1 MRREAHTTGA
11 GASRAEQARAKDRA
25 SNERREQIAGRLAQL
40 RTSRRR
46 SFLGVPEIVAL
57 ACALALLALAFAAY
71 FLLLVPER
79 LNLASLERERQ
90 QLQTQIRSAGENRD
104 ERRGVGETVDKIR
117 QSLAHFETDSLV
129 PRDAS
134 ERALIEELNEKI
146 KRSGLSRAQFSFI
159 YQDDT
164 QTGATQQSQQRVAS
178 NLAGSA
184 RRRQTV
190 FPATDISLTIEGT
203 YANLRRFIRDVE
215 SSPRFVV
222 INGVQLE
229 GLNETGG
236 NNAAAAHG
244 ASVSLRLD
252 MSAYFRRSANP
263 SASSTDQN
271 GATAARQGSS
281 Q

>member
-1 MRREAHTTGA
+1 MRREVHTTDA
-11 GASRAEQARAKDRA
+11 GASRAEQVRAKDRA
-25 SNERREQIAGRLAQL
+25 SDARREQIAGRLAQL
-40 RTSRRR
+40 RTSRRT
-46 SFLGVPEIVAL
+46 SFLGVPEMIAL

-79 LNLASLERERQ
+79 SNLASLERERQ

-146 KRSGLSRAQFSFI
+146 KRSGLARAQFSFI
-159 YQDDT
+159 YQDDS
-164 QTGATQQSQQRVAS
+164 QTGASQQSQQRVAS
-178 NLAGSA
+178 NLTGGA
-184 RRRQTV
+184 RRRQNV
-190 FPATDISLTIEGT
+190 FPATDISLSIEGN

-229 GLNETGG
+229 GLNETGS
-236 NNAAAAHG
+236 NNAARG

-252 MSAYFRRSANP
+252 MSAYFRRNANAA
-263 SASSTDQN
+263 ASSSDQT

>member
-1 MRREAHTTGA
+1 M
-11 GASRAEQARAKDRA
+11 
-25 SNERREQIAGRLAQL
+25 
-40 RTSRRR
+40 
-46 SFLGVPEIVAL
+46 
-57 ACALALLALAFAAY
+57 
-71 FLLLVPER
+71 
-79 LNLASLERERQ
+79 
-90 QLQTQIRSAGENRD
+90 
-104 ERRGVGETVDKIR
+104 
-117 QSLAHFETDSLV
+117 
-129 PRDAS
+129 
-134 ERALIEELNEKI
+134 
-146 KRSGLSRAQFSFI
+146 
-159 YQDDT
+159 
-164 QTGATQQSQQRVAS
+164 GATQQSQQRVAS

-236 NNAAAAHG
+236 NNAAAHG